1 MGKKREQGRRYEDRA
16 AIFFTS
22 GPWQLQLPFVV
33 LHVSDLHRRPNLH
46 NQHNRENQD
55 STLSKLKEKKK
66 KSIFPELDQNFIFP
80 NSSLVL
86 AELGFGSRFREH
98 TGARHTI
105 SSSWHHSLA
114 LAASTLTPLWA
125 TATISLPKSSK
136 QTHEASSG
144 SCEVEGKGAGS
155 RSSEQTG
162 Q

>member
-66 KSIFPELDQNFIFP
+66 KAFSQN
-80 NSSLVL
+80 
-86 AELGFGSRFREH
+86 
-98 TGARHTI
+98 
-105 SSSWHHSLA
+105 
-114 LAASTLTPLWA
+114 
-125 TATISLPKSSK
+125 
-136 QTHEASSG
+136 
-144 SCEVEGKGAGS
+144 
-155 RSSEQTG
+155 
-162 Q
+162 